1 VIDPSAREPER
12 TIEEEIGQHRPFH
25 SVHAAAAVSIM
36 RTAALIDRYYSQI
49 LAREDLT
56 PQQYNVL
63 RILRGAGSEGMP
75 TLEIRNRMIHEAP
88 GITRL
93 IDRLEESGLVR
104 RERTRSDRRQ
114 VLCYIS
120 DRGLEVLTNLDT
132 AMKAADLVA
141 VAGLTEPELRELL
154 HLLSRIRAA
163 HRACERKVVLE
174 H

>member
-1 VIDPSAREPER
+1 VSDLSPREPER
-12 TIEEEIGQHRPFH
+12 TIEEELGQHRPFH
-25 SVHAAAAVSIM
+25 SVHAAAAVSLM
-36 RTAALIDRYYSQI
+36 RTAALIDRYYSHV
-49 LAREDLT
+49 LARENLT

-63 RILRGAGSEGMP
+63 RILRGAGDEGMP

-93 IDRLEESGLVR
+93 IDRLEQASLVR

-120 DRGLEVLTNLDT
+120 ERGLDTLASLDA

-141 VAGLTEPELRELL
+141 VGGLTDAELKELL

-174 H
+174 N

>member
-1 VIDPSAREPER
+1 MIDQPSRAPER

-25 SVHAAAAVSIM
+25 SVHAATAVSIM
-36 RTAALIDRYYSQI
+36 RTAALIDRHYSQV
-49 LAREDLT
+49 LARVDLT

-63 RILRGAGSEGMP
+63 RILRGAGSDGMP

-93 IDRLEESGLVR
+93 IDRLEEAGLVR

-120 DRGLEVLTNLDT
+120 ERGLTTLADLDE
-132 AMKAADLVA
+132 AMKTADLSA
-141 VAGLTEPELRELL
+141 VGGLTEDELRELL
-154 HLLSRIRAA
+154 HLLSRIRAT

>member
-1 VIDPSAREPER
+1 MDQPTYEPER
-12 TIEEEIGQHRPFH
+12 TIEDEIGQNRPFH
-25 SVHAAAAVSIM
+25 SVHAAAAVSLM
-36 RTAALIDRYYSQI
+36 RTSALIDRYYSHV
-49 LAREDLT
+49 LARADLT

-63 RILRGAGSEGMP
+63 RILRGAGAEGMP

-120 DRGLEVLTNLDT
+120 DDGLRLLTDLEADVRR
-132 AMKAADLVA
+132 ADLSA
-141 VAGLTEPELRELL
+141 VGGLSEAELKDLL
-154 HLLSRIRAA
+154 HLLSKIRAA

-174 H
+174 G

>member
-1 VIDPSAREPER
+1 MIDQPDPETGT
-12 TIEEEIGQHRPFH
+12 TIEEEIRQQRPFH
-25 SVHAAAAVSIM
+25 SAHAAAAVSIM
-36 RTAALIDRYYSQI
+36 RTAALIDRFYSHV
-49 LAREDLT
+49 LAQADLT

-63 RILRGAGSEGMP
+63 RILRGAGTEGMP

-120 DRGLEVLTNLDT
+120 NRGLDLLENLDSE
-132 AMKAADLVA
+132 MKAADLAA
-141 VAGLTEPELRELL
+141 VGGLTEAELRDLL

-163 HRACERKVVLE
+163 HRSCERKVVLE
-174 H
+174 R

>member
-1 VIDPSAREPER
+1 MIDQPIDEPER
-12 TIEEEIGQHRPFH
+12 IIEQEIGQHRPFH

-36 RTAALIDRYYSQI
+36 RTAALIDRYYSQV
-49 LAREDLT
+49 LSRYDLT

-63 RILRGAGSEGMP
+63 RILRGSGGDGMP

-93 IDRLEESGLVR
+93 IDKLEEAGLVR
-104 RERTRSDRRQ
+104 RERTRADRRQ

-120 DRGLEVLTNLDT
+120 EPGRSVL
-132 AMKAADLVA
+132 ADLESEMKTADLGA
-141 VAGLTEPELRELL
+141 VGALSEAELRELL
-154 HLLSRIRAA
+154 HLLNRIRAA
-163 HRACERKVVLE
+163 HRVCERKVVLE